1 MSTIN
6 HERPN
11 AESRVDQKLESVGL
25 VRTEDEVGRFD
36 SAYVGTLVV
45 LRWVIL
51 VTYVAMG
58 LTGLIPIHPAA
69 LAGTSLLILASNILA
84 TWSWTLKRRVPWYDA
99 TYLFLD
105 CACVTA
111 GVLSTANLDYPI
123 WLAYVMVMN
132 GSAAEMTTR
141 QSYIVS
147 VTCVSCYLGAAAV
160 MIGAGWYTPS
170 PGVLFVTAAIMA
182 FVGFDLT
189 TTFDGNRRLRAYI
202 RRLAVTD
209 VLTGLANRRRLSDV
223 LANPGKDSTPMAV
236 IVMDVDNFKQYND
249 SYGHLAGDKLLA
261 RLGDSLRSHFPEAH
275 TVARYGGD
283 EFVVLLP
290 CHSASIAEAK
300 STCLISPEC
309 PDAAPVSIG
318 IAMWP
323 HDEGTLDGA
332 LAAADDCLREAKRAG
347 KNRLATVS
355 SFK

>member
-6 HERPN
+6 HTRPN
-11 AESRVDQKLESVGL
+11 AESRVDQKLESIGL

-36 SAYVGTLVV
+36 TAYVGTLVV
-45 LRWVIL
+45 LRWAIL
-51 VTYVAMG
+51 VTYLG
-58 LTGLIPIHPAA
+58 LGLSGVIPIHPAA
-69 LAGTSLLILASNILA
+69 LAGTGLLILGTNVLA
-84 TWSWTLKRRVPWYDA
+84 TYMWTLKRRVPWYDA

-111 GVLSTANLDYPI
+111 GVLSTANLGYPV

-132 GSAAEMTTR
+132 GGAAEMTTR
-141 QSYIVS
+141 QSYVVA
-147 VTCVSCYLGAAAV
+147 VTCVVSYLGAAAI

-170 PGVLFVTAAIMA
+170 AGVLFVTAAIMA

-223 LANPGKDSTPMAV
+223 LANPGKDSQAMAV
-236 IVMDVDNFKQYND
+236 IVMDVDNFKEFND
-249 SYGHLAGDKLLA
+249 SYGHLAGDKLLS
-261 RLGDSLRSHFPEAH
+261 RLGDSLRTHFPEAH
-275 TVARYGGD
+275 TLARYGGD

-290 CHSASIAEAK
+290 CHSVSVAEAK
-300 STCLISPEC
+300 ANCLISPDC
-309 PDAAPVSIG
+309 PDAVPISIG

-323 HDEGTLDGA
+323 HDEATLDAA
-332 LAAADDCLREAKRAG
+332 LAAADDCLRDAKKAG
-347 KNRLATVS
+347 KNRLSTVGTYN
-355 SFK
+355 